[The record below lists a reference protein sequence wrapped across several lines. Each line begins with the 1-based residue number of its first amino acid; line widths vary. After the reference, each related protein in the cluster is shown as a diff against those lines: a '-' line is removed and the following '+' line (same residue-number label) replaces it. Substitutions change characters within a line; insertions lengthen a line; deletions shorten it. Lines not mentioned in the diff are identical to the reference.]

1 MSNYETIVLE
11 LMQRVQELEKR
22 VHTLESICNEK
33 GGIANS
39 YDVKGIP
46 EECSVSLVQ
55 KKKTKMQS
63 IREYLKKLITENKM
77 NGNSE
82 IVLRAGDIEKAVG
95 LQNRTVMVVNAMYE
109 LQKEY
114 RSEIVSTTSSGYST
128 TVIIK
133 YYLD

>member
-22 VHTLESICNEK
+22 VHTLELICNEK
-33 GGIANS
+33 GEIGIS

-55 KKKTKMQS
+55 KKKTKMQI
-63 IREYLKKLITENKM
+63 IREYLKKLLTENKM

-114 RSEIVSTTSSGYST
+114 RSEIISTTSSGYST
-128 TVIIK
+128 TVTIK
-133 YYLD
+133 YFLE